1 MRTQNYPRLTL
12 IIVITVEATPQ
23 SVRPLAKW
31 SAALGRQI
39 LPSPPHLITHHSYF

>member
-23 SVRPLAKW
+23 SVRPRSQSGRPR
-31 SAALGRQI
+31 SAGK
-39 LPSPPHLITHHSYF
+39 PSPPHLITHHSYF